1 VRRAVRLVPVLLA
14 WAVLRTPGWAVLQML
29 GWAVSLALQETSVVV
44 RTRVQVGLRVL
55 QAARVFLTSVH
66 LLADQLAATLM
77 LPPRR
82 RLLRRLSV
90 QSAPV
95 LKVRATLA
103 PVLVVKSLESWV
115 TESRLARALLERVT
129 PELGARPEL
138 ALLEMLELV
147 ATLEPA
153 LLEMLELADLLMP
166 VWEDRPERALRA
178 MLDLELLETPVWEA
192 LQV

>member
-1 VRRAVRLVPVLLA
+1 VRLVPVLLA

-77 LPPRR
+77 LLPRR

-115 TESRLARALLERVT
+115 TESRLARALLERGT

-147 ATLEPA
+147 ATV
-153 LLEMLELADLLMP
+153 ELADLLTP